1 MDIAGAGAELGV
13 FADAVVADIAGARG
27 GVQVSVSGC
36 LNLIIDADVVQV
48 FMARANAHDVSG
60 LLDGRIVGDLLN
72 LTLVGAPA
80 GLDPSEDVNLAVG
93 AVGDM
98 DVTRASGHGKLD
110 FSVQVEVALE
120 GGFGGVDGRGCESCC
135 TCEQCCSNEKTV
147 HGIPL
152 QNL

>member
-27 GVQVSVSGC
+27 GVQVSVSGR

-80 GLDPSEDVNLAVG
+80 GLDRPK
-93 AVGDM
+93 M
-98 DVTRASGHGKLD
+98 
-110 FSVQVEVALE
+110 
-120 GGFGGVDGRGCESCC
+120 
-135 TCEQCCSNEKTV
+135 
-147 HGIPL
+147 
-152 QNL
+152 